1 MPERRSKSDENKQ
14 VLIHAGITMLHGDDV
29 MQYISTE
36 QYAEIKKRDAD
47 PIFVMMST
55 GHEGE
60 AVGQLYSSMNT
71 GEKAK
76 KWFKQLWPLRAIK
89 ELVAHFLRNKKTPV
103 FDAHEIGAAH
113 RYVIGHIIHSLKR
126 SIDQITHA
134 IAIAHIHDYRAKIA
148 CERGD
153 FDACSIEAEC
163 LFGATDSPLQYEVV
177 SVENVSGVALC
188 NTRTAPPAFAKANIL
203 AVVAAMAEN
212 KAHRQGVSNMS
223 ENDKQVTFRD
233 VEDYIREHKT
243 QPDALFKVEQLTAI
257 PAVKSAFE
265 TDFEAKTKELREE
278 KDALAAE
285 IVPFK
290 KAAKQ
295 AEVEKFIRESALL
308 KDEPKAVVAYLVQTL
323 VIDIADAEKPQEVV
337 DVAVKRQLAVIKAS
351 GVKIEG
357 APKDDEHDEDA
368 DADKRESSDKGGDK
382 GGEKDYTDPKNNELI
397 PTEDKKS

>member
-1 MPERRSKSDENKQ
+1 MPEEEKNKQ
-14 VLIHAGITMLHGDDV
+14 VLIHAGITMLHGNDI
-29 MQYISTE
+29 MQYISNE

-60 AVGQLYSSMNT
+60 AVGELYESMAT
-71 GEKAK
+71 GAKAK
-76 KWFKQLWPLRAIK
+76 KWFKQLWPLKAIK
-89 ELVAHFLRNKKTPV
+89 ELVSHFLRNKKTPV

-134 IAIAHIHDYRAKIA
+134 IAIAHIHDYQAKIA

-163 LFGATDSPLQYEVV
+163 LFGATNSPLQYEVV

-212 KAHRQGVSNMS
+212 KAHKQGVSNMADG
-223 ENDKQVTFRD
+223 DKVVTFRD
-233 VEDYIREHKT
+233 VQDYIREHRT
-243 QPDALFKVEQLTAI
+243 QPDALFKVEELTAI

-265 TDFEAKTKELREE
+265 TDFEVKTKELREE
-278 KDALAAE
+278 KEALAKE

-290 KAAKQ
+290 KAARQ
-295 AEVEKFIRESALL
+295 AEVEKYIRESALL
-308 KDEPKAVVAYLVQTL
+308 KDEPKATVAYLVKTL
-323 VIDIADAEKPQEVV
+323 VIDITEAEKPQEVV
-337 DVAVKRQLAVIKAS
+337 DVAVKHQLEVIKSS

-357 APKDDEHDEDA
+357 GSKDDEHEDG
-368 DADKRESSDKGGDK
+368 DRGGGDGDKSDKGSENTGS
-382 GGEKDYTDPKNNELI
+382 GKDYTNPKDNDLI
-397 PTEDKKS
+397 PTEGQEKS